1 MFRHKRPKPSPLPT
15 LSDTPPAPTAVEV
28 EIASHKG
35 STVAIDAT
43 KERMQAAK
51 KMPTPSLSQMI
62 EQRTWENSQLKQEL
76 AYRQRKHGASM
87 YLLEEVRL
95 VVESLQQ
102 ALLTFQKLN
111 TDLEDDVVMEGGN

>member
-1 MFRHKRPKPSPLPT
+1 MFRHKRPKPPPLPT
-15 LSDTPPAPTAVEV
+15 LSDIPPEPTAVDV
-28 EIASHKG
+28 EIANHQD

-43 KERMQAAK
+43 QERMQAAK

-62 EQRTWENSQLKQEL
+62 EQRTWENGQLRQEL
-76 AYRQRKHGASM
+76 AYRQRNHGASM

-102 ALLTFQKLN
+102 ALFTFQKLN
-111 TDLEDDVVMEGGN
+111 TDLEGDVVMEGGN